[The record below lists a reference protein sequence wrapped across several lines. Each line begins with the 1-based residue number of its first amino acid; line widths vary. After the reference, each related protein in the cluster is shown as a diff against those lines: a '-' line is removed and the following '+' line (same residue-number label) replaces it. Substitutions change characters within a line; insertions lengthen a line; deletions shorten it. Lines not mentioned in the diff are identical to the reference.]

1 MDMSKIFL
9 KDACPTPI
17 GGQAVLEGVM
27 MRGTE
32 RTAIAVRTPGG
43 DIHVKTQSNANRS
56 RLMKIPVI
64 RGAAAFL
71 NSLVEGTGTL
81 AYSADVLEYYTSDGG
96 DEHAE
101 DDDGTGAGDKR
112 LTAEN
117 ERMTFTDSIED
128 RLADKMGTQ
137 RLWNFLLFM
146 SVAIAIIFSVAFF
159 VLLPTMA
166 VGWLKTFVHNAIGL
180 NLIEGFLRI
189 AIFLIYI
196 TAISRMSD
204 VKRLFQY
211 HGAEHKTIHC
221 FENAMELTPANA
233 QTFYTLH
240 PRCGTSFLMFVM
252 LISLIL
258 FSLFGW
264 PNLLW
269 RILSRVILIPV
280 VAGLSYEL
288 LKWAGRSDNL
298 IVRILS
304 MPGLYLQKI
313 TTNVPDDEQLEVAII
328 SLKAVLVDPEAPYIE
343 GKVDSDG
350 NLVEEVRIEEEKR
363 RRAEEEKEA
372 RKNRRGQ

>member
-43 DIHVKTQSNANRS
+43 DIHVKTQSNGNRS

-81 AYSADVLEYYTSDGG
+81 AYSADVLEYYASDGD

-159 VLLPTMA
+159 CFTAHNGGRMAEDLCLQRHRSQSYRRLLE
-166 VGWLKTFVHNAIGL
+166 NSD
-180 NLIEGFLRI
+180 
-189 AIFLIYI
+189 IFDI
-196 TAISRMSD
+196 
-204 VKRLFQY
+204 
-211 HGAEHKTIHC
+211 
-221 FENAMELTPANA
+221 
-233 QTFYTLH
+233 
-240 PRCGTSFLMFVM
+240 
-252 LISLIL
+252 
-258 FSLFGW
+258 
-264 PNLLW
+264 
-269 RILSRVILIPV
+269 
-280 VAGLSYEL
+280 
-288 LKWAGRSDNL
+288 
-298 IVRILS
+298 
-304 MPGLYLQKI
+304 
-313 TTNVPDDEQLEVAII
+313 
-328 SLKAVLVDPEAPYIE
+328 
-343 GKVDSDG
+343 
-350 NLVEEVRIEEEKR
+350 
-363 RRAEEEKEA
+363 
-372 RKNRRGQ
+372 

>member
-9 KDACPTPI
+9 KDACPTSI

-43 DIHVKTQSNANRS
+43 DIHVKTRSNRQKSAW
-56 RLMKIPVI
+56 MKLPVI
-64 RGAAAFL
+64 RGVAAFW
-71 NSLVEGTGTL
+71 NSLVEGTRTL
-81 AYSADVLEYYTSDGG
+81 TYSADVLEYYL
-96 DEHAE
+96 E
-101 DDDGTGAGDKR
+101 DDESAKKDDESAKKNVSTGEGEIQEER
-112 LTAEN
+112 LNFWERIEN
-117 ERMTFTDSIED
+117 

-137 RLWNFLLFM
+137 RLWNFLLFA
-146 SVAIAIIFSVAFF
+146 SVAVAIILSVAFF
-159 VLLPTMA
+159 VLLPTAA
-166 VGWLKTFVHNAIGL
+166 VGWLKNFFHNSIIL
-180 NLIEGFLRI
+180 NLIEGVLRI
-189 AIFLIYI
+189 VMFLIYI

-204 VKRLFQY
+204 IKRLFQY

-221 FENAMELTPANA
+221 FENGLELTPGNA

-258 FSLFGW
+258 FSLLGW

-288 LKWAGRSDNL
+288 LRWAGRSDNL
-298 IVRILS
+298 LVRILS
-304 MPGLYLQKI
+304 IPGLCLQKI
-313 TTNVPDDEQLEVAII
+313 TTNPPDDDQLEVAIA
-328 SLKAVLVDPEAPYIE
+328 SLKAVLVEDDAPYIE
-343 GKVDSDG
+343 GIVDDDG
-350 NLVEEVRIEEEKR
+350 KLIKEAKIEEAKK
-363 RRAEEEKEA
+363 RRAEEEKKE
-372 RKNRRGQ
+372 RQK